1 MKYLKITIILIVFLK
16 TGNLLSE
23 DNLFNVNNIEVA
35 KKPNLSNEQLA
46 NKAIKIGFDE
56 LLHKILLDQ
65 DRIKLSDLKLAQIKQ
80 LVSYYQL
87 VKNNENK
94 KKEIQLILIF
104 FLIKKKY
111 VNYFI

>member
-1 MKYLKITIILIVFLK
+1 MKYLKKNIILIVFLK

-94 KKEIQLILIF
+94 KK
-104 FLIKKKY
+104 KRY
-111 VNYFI
+111 S